1 MLDHRGHS
9 NVAKSGDAGMCVADR
24 ADFNLSE
31 LDNVSP
37 AGQDAPMSDALFEIR
52 MVPISCTMT
61 RVHRQERSDYH
72 SLFGSMQVDD

>member
-1 MLDHRGHS
+1 MEQMLDHRGHS

-37 AGQDAPMSDALFEIR
+37 AGQDAPMSDALSKYAWC
-52 MVPISCTMT
+52 P
-61 RVHRQERSDYH
+61 
-72 SLFGSMQVDD
+72 SLAQ